1 MAKSSKRGVIMTSN
15 EKPDLAQR
23 QVHDEHLH
31 LSDVITSL
39 TYAELLTGKMTMDH
53 EMIAAVVDM
62 ARQGH
67 PEARRQLLH
76 AIVGAMER
84 DCFQELPLA
93 VRAYAIH
100 LIAFK

>member
-1 MAKSSKRGVIMTSN
+1 MAKNIKHGLVETSN
-15 EKPDLAQR
+15 SKPDLPVQ
-23 QVHDEHLH
+23 DNKD
-31 LSDVITSL
+31 LSTVITSM
-39 TYAELLTGKMTMDH
+39 TYMELLTGKMTMDH
-53 EMIAAVVDM
+53 AVIADIVDM

-67 PEARRQLLH
+67 PQARQQLLH

-100 LIAFK
+100 LLVFG